1 MQKSTTSKKVINKKK
16 EGMKRSQPKQK
27 LLAVFPCAEPIN
39 VPIQW
44 RDGRKKK
51 KKEGK
56 KKKEKEYST

>member
-1 MQKSTTSKKVINKKK
+1 MQKSTTSKKVINKKRGYEK
-16 EGMKRSQPKQK
+16 IPTKQK

-51 KKEGK
+51 KKKRREKKEGK
-56 KKKEKEYST
+56 RI